1 MLATQI
7 AGRNLEL
14 NRKGHLARFD
24 DWDRDIAEA
33 LANEEGLTLS
43 ECHWS
48 VINFLRGYYATHEI
62 PPSPRV
68 VIKTIGHEI
77 SAHVRCTHKHL
88 QSLFP
93 RGGLKQACRIAGLPD
108 YYCPC

>member
-1 MLATQI
+1 MLATETTTRDLQ
-7 AGRNLEL
+7 L

-24 DWDRDIAEA
+24 DWSRDIAEA
-33 LANEEGLTLS
+33 LAEEEGLTLS
-43 ECHWS
+43 ECHWN
-48 VINFLRGYYATHEI
+48 VINFLRGYYTTHEI

-77 SAHVRCTHKHL
+77 SAHVPCTKKHL

-93 RGGLKQACRIAGLPD
+93 KGGLKQACRIAGLPD
-108 YYCPC
+108 CYCPC

>member
-1 MLATQI
+1 MLATEI
-7 AGRNLEL
+7 TTRDLEL

-24 DWDRDIAEA
+24 DWSRDVAEA
-33 LANEEGLTLS
+33 LADEEGLTLS
-43 ECHWS
+43 ECHWN

-77 SAHVRCTHKHL
+77 SAHIPCKHKHL

-93 RGGLKQACRIAGLPD
+93 KGGLKQACRIAGLPD